1 MRKGQHKKNLTD
13 SECNNLLQHPLT
25 RCIPHGKI
33 PMGAADEMAKMFG
46 CTPATVELTGSKTIC
61 RPVHQ
66 RKKGQSGRK
75 RLHYDL
81 PECIRRIPQFRRYCF
96 RSVAHA
102 LGIPKS
108 TLHAYFKRGVIAQYL
123 SVLKDVLDR
132 VKQGVPPQLG
142 TESYQNWFFMT
153 RLQKK
158 VIGATGEKIKQRS
171 CKQSATY

>member
-75 RLHYDL
+75 PLHYYL
-81 PECIRRIPQFRRYCF
+81 PERIQAIPQSRRYCF